1 VTDDTI
7 ALAERRSLAAMLA
20 LMASARELEG
30 QAQGDARFIVAAA
43 NIRLIAGT
51 LDQVSDASILKLASV
66 NDTSEGL
73 LSQLIAARLEQIGFA
88 LPLVM
93 GAAEFF
99 APIEAK
105 VDEILRGARPHMH

>member
-1 VTDDTI
+1 MTDGT
-7 ALAERRSLAAMLA
+7 AANERSGLLSMFK
-20 LMASARELEG
+20 LMAAAREMEG
-30 QAQGDARFIVAAA
+30 QVQGDVRFTVAAA